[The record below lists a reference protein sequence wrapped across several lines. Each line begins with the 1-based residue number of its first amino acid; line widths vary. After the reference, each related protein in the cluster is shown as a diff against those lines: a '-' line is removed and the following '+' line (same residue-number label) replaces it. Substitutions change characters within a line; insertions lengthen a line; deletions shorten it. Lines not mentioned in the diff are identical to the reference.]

1 MATTTISALPAAT
14 LPLTGTEVIPLDQ
27 GSTTSKVTVSSLF
40 NSPAYGVTVTANTGG
55 TTTLTNTST
64 YYQVFTGTFNQIVKL
79 PDETT
84 LKVGAGFSFQNNSTQ
99 GVVIEDSGGT
109 VIYTI
114 PSAGSITV
122 YTTNNATAT
131 GNWNVTVSIP
141 YQTSAGAVHFGTN
154 GLDMGGGAILAAS
167 IGTVSPNLG
176 YFTRIAY
183 NNEAPGY
190 TAITSAGGTTVLTVN
205 SNYYQNIIGSNT
217 QTIQL
222 PDETTIPVGFGF
234 CISTISNTAGLVTVI
249 DAASSTLAS
258 MQPGT
263 VLFFTSTSNIIS
275 SGGWISYAAVP
286 TNMSNGPIAWG
297 SARLNMN
304 GNIIDNAVIN
314 PSFPN
319 TGNFSLLSYTNQL
332 PNVNSIPSTGGTTV
346 LTASS
351 SYIQRVT
358 GTTTQTLQLPNET
371 SVGVGFGFIID
382 NDSTGNVFIT
392 NSDATALLTVT
403 PGMAGYIYSDQS
415 GSAKGNWT
423 GYLYAPAF
431 GANGNITWGTSGLN
445 LGNNLIDNAQI
456 GSVTPNTGSFTT
468 LTTTGVVNHNTTT
481 NNQSYT
487 TTGTG
492 TITISSGTT
501 GNINNMAI
509 GATTP
514 ASGAFTTLSYN
525 NAAEAITSTAT
536 AAGTTT
542 LTNTSTY
549 YQRFTGTTT
558 QTVVLP
564 SETTIAA
571 GIGYFILNSSTGNV
585 TVQDSSA
592 ATLLILPAGGG
603 AAFTSLSNASATG
616 NWSVSVPISTTTGS
630 NYVQWGTN
638 GLTAVGTT
646 LAINNFNIGGT
657 TAGTGK
663 FTTLTYSSLAAGNIG
678 DASTGKSTAATNIA
692 ATTTPTTG
700 GVTMASQTAATTG
713 TWKVTAYGNFVAA
726 SSATTR
732 NAVITPYWG
741 TTALPAIS
749 VAVLVST
756 AKTTNWSCEFELV
769 STSTTAVWT
778 SGILTESIVAA
789 GLNIDQNTP
798 ASTTV
803 TSGSQTLDL
812 RFSMST
818 VVAGDA
824 WNITQVVFQ
833 RIK

>member
-1 MATTTISALPAAT
+1 MGTKTITQLPAAS
-14 LPLTGTEVIPLDQ
+14 LPLVGTELLPLDQ
-27 GSTTSKVTVSSLF
+27 GSTTANVTVANLF
-40 NSPAYGVTVTANTGG
+40 KSPAYGVTVTTTNGL
-55 TTTLTNTST
+55 TTTLTNAST
-64 YYQVFTGTFNQIVKL
+64 YYQVFTGTFNQIINL

-84 LKVGAGFSFQNNSTQ
+84 MKVGAGFCIQNNSTQ
-99 GVVIEDSGGT
+99 GLIVEDSAT
-109 VIYTI
+109 NLVYTI
-114 PSAGSITV
+114 PSAGAIAL
-122 YTTNNATAT
+122 YTTNNASAT
-131 GNWNVTVSIP
+131 GNWQVNVYIP
-141 YQTSAGAVHFGTN
+141 SQTSAGPVHFGTA
-154 GLDMGGGAILAAS
+154 GLDMGGGAIVAAS
-167 IGTVSPNLG
+167 IGTTSPNTG
-176 YFTRIAY
+176 TFTRLAY

-190 TAITSAGGTTVLTVN
+190 TAVTSAFGTTVLTVN
-205 SNYYQNIIGSNT
+205 STYYQNIVGSSP

-222 PDETTIPVGFGF
+222 PDETTIPIGFGF
-234 CISTISNTAGLVTVI
+234 CISTISNTAGVVTVV
-249 DAASSTLAS
+249 DAASSTLAT

-263 VLFFTSTSNIIS
+263 VLYFTSTSNTIS
-275 SGGWISYAAVP
+275 SGGWISSAAVP
-286 TNMSNGPIAWG
+286 TNMTTGPISWG

-314 PSFPN
+314 PSFPQN
-319 TGNFSLLSYTNQL
+319 GNFSLLTYTNQQ
-332 PNVNSIPSTGGTTV
+332 PNVNNITSTGGTTV
-346 LTASS
+346 LTYASA
-351 SYIQRVT
+351 YIQRIT
-358 GTTTQTLQLPNET
+358 GTNTQTLQLPDET
-371 SVGVGFGFIID
+371 VVGVGFGFIID
-382 NDSTGNVFIT
+382 NDSTQSVTIN
-392 NSDATALLTVT
+392 NSDATFLATIV
-403 PGMAGYIYSDQS
+403 PGMALYIYSDQS

-423 GYLYAPAF
+423 GYMFVPGF
-431 GANGNITWGTSGLN
+431 GANGLVQWGSTGLN
-445 LGNNLIDNAQI
+445 MGNNKIDNAQI

-468 LTTTGVVNHNTTT
+468 LNTTGVVTHNTGT

-487 TTGTG
+487 TTGAG
-492 TITISSGTT
+492 TIAISAGTT
-501 GNINNMAI
+501 GNINNMSI

-514 ASGAFTTLSYN
+514 ATGAFTTLTYN

-542 LTNTSTY
+542 LTASSTY
-549 YQRFTGTTT
+549 FQRFTGATT

-571 GIGYFILNSSTGNV
+571 GLGYYIQNNSTGAI

-592 ATLLILPAGGG
+592 ATLLIIPAGGG
-603 AAFTSLSNASATG
+603 AALTSLSNASATG
-616 NWSVSVPISTTTGS
+616 NWSASVYLITTTGS
-630 NYVQWGTN
+630 NYLQWGTT

-646 LAINNFNIGGT
+646 LALNNFNIGGT

-663 FTTLTYSSLAAGNIG
+663 FTTLTYTGVAAGNIG

-692 ATTTPTTG
+692 ATTTPTTS

-726 SSATTR
+726 SSATAR

-741 TTALPAIS
+741 TTALPVIS

-803 TSGSQTLDL
+803 TTGAQTLDL
-812 RFSMST
+812 RFSMSA

-824 WNITQVVFQ
+824 WNVTQVVFQ

>member
-14 LPLTGTEVIPLDQ
+14 LPLTGTEVLPLDQ
-27 GSTTSKVTVSSLF
+27 GSTTSKVTVSNLF

-64 YYQVFTGTFNQIVKL
+64 YYQVFTGILNQIVKL

-84 LKVGAGFSFQNNSTQ
+84 LKVGSGFSFQNNSTQ
-99 GVVIEDSGGT
+99 GLIIEDSSGT

-176 YFTRIAY
+176 YFTRIGY
-183 NNEAPGY
+183 NNAAPGY
-190 TAITSAGGTTVLTVN
+190 TAVTSAFGTTVLTVN
-205 SNYYQNIIGSNT
+205 STYYQNIVGSSP

-234 CISTISNTAGLVTVI
+234 CISTISNTAGVVTVR
-249 DAASSTLAS
+249 DAASSTLAT

-263 VLFFTSTSNIIS
+263 VLYFTSTNNTIS
-275 SGGWISYAAVP
+275 SGGWISTAAVP
-286 TNMSNGPIAWG
+286 TNMLNGPIAWG
-297 SARLNMN
+297 SARLNMG

-314 PSFPN
+314 PSFPQN
-319 TGNFSLLSYTNQL
+319 GNFSLLTYTNQQ
-332 PNVNSIPSTGGTTV
+332 PNVNNISSTGGTTV
-346 LTASS
+346 LTYASA
-351 SYIQRVT
+351 YIQRVT
-358 GTTTQTLQLPNET
+358 GTNTQTLQLPDET
-371 SVGVGFGFIID
+371 VVGVGFGFIID
-382 NDSTGNVFIT
+382 NDSTQNVTIN
-392 NSDATALLTVT
+392 NSDATFLATIV
-403 PGMAGYIYSDQS
+403 PGMALYIYSDQS
-415 GSAKGNWT
+415 GAAKGNWT
-423 GYLYAPAF
+423 GYMFVPGF
-431 GANGNITWGTSGLN
+431 GANGLITWGSSGLN
-445 LGNNLIDNAQI
+445 LGNNLLDNAQI

-468 LTTTGVVNHNTTT
+468 LTTTGVVTHNTAT

-487 TTGTG
+487 TTGAG

-542 LTNTSTY
+542 LTATSTFF
-549 YQRFTGTTT
+549 QRFTGTTT

-564 SETTIAA
+564 SETTIAD
-571 GIGYFILNSSTGNV
+571 GLGYYIQNNSTGNV

-592 ATLLILPAGGG
+592 ATLLVIPAGGG
-603 AAFTSLSNASATG
+603 ASITSLSNASATG
-616 NWSVSVPISTTTGS
+616 NWSASVSLNTTTGS
-630 NYVQWGTN
+630 NYLQWGTN

-657 TAGTGK
+657 TAGTGR
-663 FTTLTYSSLAAGNIG
+663 FTTLTFTGVAAGNIG

-769 STSTTAVWT
+769 STSATAVWT
-778 SGILTESIVAA
+778 TGFLTESIVAA

-803 TSGSQTLDL
+803 TTGAQTLDL

-824 WNITQVVFQ
+824 WNVTQVVFQ